1 MGKGKR
7 RVTEGTREGTR
18 EGENERRGEERW
30 GEIEEWRG
38 GREEGGKR
46 VKSRRHID
54 FIKRF
59 ALRL

>member
-30 GEIEEWRG
+30 GEIEGVERWKRR
-38 GREEGGKR
+38 REEEGEE
-46 VKSRRHID
+46 
-54 FIKRF
+54 
-59 ALRL
+59 